1 MPPELT
7 PDEIARYSRHLL
19 LPQVGA
25 DGQRRLK
32 GASVA
37 VVGAGGLGSPAL
49 LYLAAAGVG
58 RIGLFD
64 GDTVDVTNLQR
75 QVAHDTAGVG
85 SPKVASAAARIH
97 AINPHVDVV
106 MHPFALTASNALD
119 ALRPYDVILDGT
131 DNFPTRY
138 LLDDACSLLGKPY
151 VYASIF
157 QFEGQASVFNHRG
170 GPRYR
175 DLFPEP
181 PPPGSVPSC
190 GEAGVL
196 GVLPG
201 VMGVI
206 QATEV
211 LKLILGIG
219 EPLSGRLLIYDALA
233 MRFREF
239 SFERDASVP
248 EVIGLID
255 YQEFCGFGGA
265 HALPAPTIAPADLVR
280 RRAEGWDPYVLD
292 VRTEGEAALA
302 RLAFT
307 DRQHPHERVAEIAG
321 ALPKDRPIVVY
332 CRSGARSAR
341 AAGALRDLG
350 FRDVWSLDGGMQRWA
365 AEIDPTLPQ
374 I

>member
-1 MPPELT
+1 M
-7 PDEIARYSRHLL
+7 
-19 LPQVGA
+19 
-25 DGQRRLK
+25 
-32 GASVA
+32 A

-49 LYLAAAGVG
+49 LYLAAVGVG

-64 GDTVDVTNLQR
+64 ADTVDVTNLQR
-75 QVAHDTAGVG
+75 QIAHDTAGVG
-85 SPKVASAAARIH
+85 TPKVASAAARIR
-97 AINPHVDVV
+97 AINPHVVV
-106 MHPFALTASNALD
+106 DAHPVALTAANALD
-119 ALRPYDVILDGT
+119 ALAPYDVILDGT

-211 LKLILGIG
+211 LKLILGVG
-219 EPLSGRLLIYDALA
+219 ELLSGRLLVYDALS

-239 SFERDASVP
+239 GFGRDASVP
-248 EVIGLID
+248 DVTGLID

-265 HALPAPTIAPADLVR
+265 HVPKAPEIAPADVVR
-280 RRAEGWDPYVLD
+280 QREEGWSPYVLD
-292 VRTEGEAALA
+292 VRTDAEAAVA
-302 RLAFT
+302 RLKFT
-307 DRQHPHERVAEIAG
+307 DRQHPHERIAEIASL
-321 ALPKDRPIVVY
+321 LPQDRPILVY
-332 CRSGARSAR
+332 CRSGVRSAR
-341 AAGALRDLG
+341 AAVTLRELG
-350 FRDVWSLDGGMQRWA
+350 FRDVWSLTGGLQRWA

-374 I
+374 F